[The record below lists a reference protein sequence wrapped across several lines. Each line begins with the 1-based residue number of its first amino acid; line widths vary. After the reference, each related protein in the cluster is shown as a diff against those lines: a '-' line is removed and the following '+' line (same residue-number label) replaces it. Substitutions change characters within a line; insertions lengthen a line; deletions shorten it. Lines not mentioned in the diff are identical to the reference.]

1 MIQLPTMLFVLTIP
15 LWIMKIFKYQCK
27 ENIQHRDW
35 YQLNAYFTNRVIITG
50 IQPGTSPRHVKN
62 WLKRI
67 KHSHLLKINDHP
79 ITSPEQASTILSNAI
94 QQNKYFKIRV
104 SQDQQISI
112 HEDNGLSMLYFDQ
125 LSTIAQHLKD
135 IDTDKNSSHST
146 SDINKLEKSNNETN
160 CYILK
165 MIDAI

>member
-1 MIQLPTMLFVLTIP
+1 MVHTKCP
-15 LWIMKIFKYQCK
+15 
-27 ENIQHRDW
+27 
-35 YQLNAYFTNRVIITG
+35 YFTDPVIITG

-62 WLKRI
+62 WRERI

-79 ITSPEQASTILSNAI
+79 ITSPEQASTILSNVI
-94 QQNKYFKIRV
+94 QQNKCFKIRV